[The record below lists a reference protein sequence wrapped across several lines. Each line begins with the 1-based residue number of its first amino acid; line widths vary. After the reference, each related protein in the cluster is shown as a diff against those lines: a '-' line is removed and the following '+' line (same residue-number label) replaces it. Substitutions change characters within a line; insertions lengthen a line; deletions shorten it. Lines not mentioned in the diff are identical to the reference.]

1 MEKTGVLIMGAAGR
15 DFHNFNVRYRS
26 DARYEVVQFTA
37 TQIPNIEGRR
47 YPAELAGS
55 LYPQGIPI
63 HSEDELAELVP
74 KLSVD
79 EVVFA
84 YSDVS
89 HNYVM
94 HRASA
99 TIAAGADFK
108 LLGARSTMLAA
119 KVPVVSICA
128 VRTGAGKSQTTRR
141 VRRILTE
148 KGRRVV
154 VVRHPMPCGD
164 LVKQHVQRFSSFE
177 DLDRHDCTIEER
189 EEYEPH
195 LAEGTV
201 VYAGVDYEEIL
212 RQAETECD
220 VLLWDGGNN
229 DLPFYEPTVEIV
241 VADPHRAGH
250 ELTYHPGEA
259 NLLRA
264 QVIVINK
271 MDSAS
276 KEGIQTLRSN
286 IAASNPKA
294 MVIEASSPLSVDNEE
309 MIRGK
314 KVLAIEDGPTITH
327 GGMEFGAATLAA
339 HRLGASELV
348 DPRPHAVG
356 SLRDTFEK
364 YPHLGEALPAMG
376 YGAKQ
381 IQELEA
387 TINGSEAE
395 VVLFA
400 TPVDLRHLVKLDK
413 PALRVRYELQEIGE
427 PNLKDALVSI

>member
-1 MEKTGVLIMGAAGR
+1 MEKTRVLIMGAAGR

-26 DARYEVVQFTA
+26 DPRYEVVAFTA

-79 EVVFA
+79 EVVFS

-154 VVRHPMPCGD
+154 VVRHPMPYGD
-164 LVKQHVQRFSSFE
+164 LVKQRVQRFSSFE

-189 EEYEPH
+189 EEYQPH

-201 VYAGVDYEEIL
+201 VYAGVDYQEIL
-212 RQAETECD
+212 RQAEAECD

-229 DLPFYEPTVEIV
+229 DLPFYQPTVEIV

-294 MVIEASSPLSVDNEE
+294 MVIEASSPLSVDDEE

-339 HRLGASELV
+339 HRFGASELV

>member
-1 MEKTGVLIMGAAGR
+1 MEKTRVLIMGAAGR

-26 DARYEVVQFTA
+26 DARYEVVAFTA

-74 KLSVD
+74 KLGVD
-79 EVVFA
+79 EVVFS

-141 VRRILTE
+141 VRRILAE

-177 DLDRHDCTIEER
+177 DLDRRDCTIEER

-201 VYAGVDYEEIL
+201 VYAGVDYEQIL
-212 RQAETECD
+212 RQAEAECD
-220 VLLWDGGNN
+220 VLFWDGGNN

-294 MVIEASSPLSVDNEE
+294 MVIEASSPLFVDDEE

-339 HRLGASELV
+339 HRFGASELV

>member
-1 MEKTGVLIMGAAGR
+1 MEKTRVLIMGAAGR

-26 DARYEVVQFTA
+26 DPRYEVVAFTA

-154 VVRHPMPCGD
+154 VVRHPMPYGD
-164 LVKQHVQRFSSFE
+164 LVKQRVQRFSSFE

-189 EEYEPH
+189 EEYQPH

-201 VYAGVDYEEIL
+201 VYAGVDYQEIL
-212 RQAETECD
+212 RQAEAECD

-229 DLPFYEPTVEIV
+229 DLPFYQPTVEIV

-294 MVIEASSPLSVDNEE
+294 MVIEASSPLSVDDEE

-339 HRLGASELV
+339 HRFGASELV